1 MTKRIIRTFSK
12 KGGKGRRS
20 QGEGQPGPFFAPNS
34 FVCLPAIQYPTLP
47 TRTLP
52 AHDSA
57 PINPNIS
64 MSLPAFDPNDGW
76 ISCRC
81 RVAKSQLLHD
91 ANISVGVGP
100 QKALNV
106 TYLWVHSR
114 MGVFWKESVSSS
126 FTMHLFPREASKT
139 ASLKS
144 SPPATSIFLPP
155 RRSAAFCRP
164 GMVPIRAC

>member
-1 MTKRIIRTFSK
+1 M
-12 KGGKGRRS
+12 GKVR
-20 QGEGQPGPFFAPNS
+20 
-34 FVCLPAIQYPTLP
+34 LD
-47 TRTLP
+47 
-52 AHDSA
+52 H
-57 PINPNIS
+57 
-64 MSLPAFDPNDGW
+64 SLPLIPSSVFPQSNPRLSRPGHYPLMTPPQLTPT
-76 ISCRC
+76 SPCPC
-81 RVAKSQLLHD
+81 QLLTPMTTESLAVAELQK
-91 ANISVGVGP
+91 ANCCMMQTFLWGSDDRP

-139 ASLKS
+139 AVPKS

-164 GMVPIRAC
+164 GMVPMRACQ